1 MEPTGRR
8 VEMGGDATWVEA
20 TTSKSD
26 FRSTC
31 YASASST
38 RGIPLPHFP
47 PAALTVRVSL
57 THNSRARSLCRC
69 LTHPLYT
76 LTVAPALAYPRLWH
90 TSHNQYILLNTISL
104 PPSLSSSRYF
114 IVSLNKPYPS
124 LKVRYKLSLRRGVNS
139 LKCFAI
145 EYS

>member
-57 THNSRARSLCRC
+57 THNSRALFMSLSHSPVIYVDRRPRFSVPS
-69 LTHPLYT
+69 T
-76 LTVAPALAYPRLWH
+76 LAYFTQSVH
-90 TSHNQYILLNTISL
+90 TTEYSFS
-104 PPSLSSSRYF
+104 PSLLLSISSYLSTNL
-114 IVSLNKPYPS
+114 IS

>member
-1 MEPTGRR
+1 
-8 VEMGGDATWVEA
+8 MGGDATWVEA

-57 THNSRARSLCRC
+57 THNSRALFMSLSHSPVIYVDRRPRFSVSS
-69 LTHPLYT
+69 T
-76 LTVAPALAYPRLWH
+76 LAYFTQSVH
-90 TSHNQYILLNTISL
+90 TTEYSFSFSL
-104 PPSLSSSRYF
+104 PPSLLLSISSYLSTN
-114 IVSLNKPYPS
+114 LTS